1 MVQIKELA
9 EVIGAKH
16 AFPVSARESG
26 PGRKQQLVAAHPQEE
41 LNSAADELNSAVDE
55 LNSAVD
61 GQKRQRRWEKE
72 KDDDHHSEAKWWLTL
87 DGRK

>member
-16 AFPVSARESG
+16 ARESG
-26 PGRKQQLVAAHPQEE
+26 PGRKQQLVAAHPQE
-41 LNSAADELNSAVDE
+41 ELNSAVDE